1 MKRLRTLILSLTL
14 LFLSC
19 AKSNKTPSVMVAISP
34 TSATLGAGAEQQFM
48 ATVTNATNNAVTWQV
63 NGTAGGNSTVG
74 TISSTGLY
82 TAPETVPNPATV
94 TVAAVSQSDSSAFAS
109 ASVTI
114 TSSTVSITPSSA
126 TVSAAA
132 TQQFTA
138 TVKGESAPSVT
149 WQVNGTAGGT
159 SATGTIDSTGLYTA
173 PAIPP
178 SGQQVTVTAVSEA
191 DTSMTASATVTV
203 TPSVATLNGSYAF
216 VFNGQSSGVRLVEAG
231 SFQADGKG
239 NVMGGIEDVNDSTHV
254 FNNVAF
260 TGTYTVGQDGRGSLV
275 IMPSGSSGLSK
286 STLEIV
292 LISNQQARL
301 IAYDSF
307 SNGWGRLDLQDSSA
321 FSNSALSG
329 NYVFNFS
336 GTDGGGLP
344 YCSIGYMN
352 LNGRGSIS
360 AGSLDSNENGGVVT
374 GLTLTGSYATA
385 SSGRGTLTLSSSF
398 FSYSFAFYVVSAQTL
413 RFVSIGSLGGP
424 VWSGSANSQQ
434 SGVDSSTVLSGPFVF
449 QAGGTSGVG
458 TSADAGQFQMNSG
471 GSITN
476 GVGDEN
482 YQGATT
488 TGYSFTGSYTL
499 STNSRGTLQ
508 LVSGTLGTFNYSF
521 YLQTNTQAVLLRT
534 DFQAVTSG
542 TLAAQT
548 QSTFSLTDFTGP
560 YGFNLDGNTVA
571 TTSAS
576 SVPIDKLGQFS
587 AAGNGSSTGNETLNT
602 GTVLT
607 TNVALT
613 ITNTIQSTG
622 RGTLKI
628 TGGNATRVVNFYL
641 VSPNSLFMIGMDSD
655 QALFGGADQQFQ

>member
-1 MKRLRTLILSLTL
+1 MKRLSTLIVTLTL

-19 AKSNKTPSVMVAISP
+19 TKSKKTSSVTVAISP
-34 TSATLGAGAEQQFM
+34 TSATVGAGAEQQFM
-48 ATVTNATNNAVTWQV
+48 ATVTNATDTTVTWQV

-74 TISSTGLY
+74 TVSSTGLY
-82 TAPETVPNPATV
+82 TAPATVPSPATV
-94 TVAAVSQSDSSAFAS
+94 AVAAVSQADTSVSAS

-114 TSSTVSITPSSA
+114 TSSTVGIAPSSA

-138 TVKGESAPSVT
+138 TVKGESTPAVT
-149 WQVNGTAGGT
+149 WQVNGTMGGT
-159 SATGTIDSTGLYTA
+159 TATGTIDATGLYTA
-173 PAIPP
+173 PAVPP

-191 DTSMTASATVTV
+191 DSLMTASATVIV
-203 TPSVATLNGSYAF
+203 APSVATLNGSYAF
-216 VFNGQSSGVRLVEAG
+216 VFNGQSSGTRLVEAG

-239 NVMGGIEDVNDSTHV
+239 NVTGGIEDVNDSTQIL
-254 FNNVAF
+254 NNVAF

-275 IMPSGSSGLSK
+275 ITPSGSSGLSK
-286 STLEIV
+286 STFEIV

-336 GTDGGGLP
+336 GGDGGGLP
-344 YCSIGYMN
+344 YCSIGYITF
-352 LNGRGSIS
+352 NGRGVIS
-360 AGSLDSNENGGVVT
+360 GGSLDSNDNGGVVT
-374 GLTLTGSYATA
+374 ALAVTGSYATA
-385 SSGRGTLTLSSSF
+385 SNGRGTLTLNSSF

-413 RFVSIGSLGGP
+413 RLVSVGTLGGP

-434 SGVDSSTVLSGPFVF
+434 SDISASSALSGPFVF
-449 QAGGTSGVG
+449 QAGSPSGAS
-458 TSADAGQFQMNSG
+458 TFADAGQFQMNSG

-482 YQGATT
+482 YQGTTT

-499 STNSRGTLQ
+499 TTNSYGTLQ
-508 LVSGTLGTFNYSF
+508 LVSSALGTFNYSF
-521 YLQTNTQAVLLRT
+521 YLQSNAQAVLLRT
-534 DFQAVTSG
+534 DLEAVTSG

-548 QSTFSLTDFTGP
+548 QSTFSLSDLSGP
-560 YGFNLDGNTVA
+560 YGFNLDGNTVG
-571 TTSAS
+571 TSSAN
-576 SVPIDKLGQFS
+576 SVPIDKLGQLS
-587 AAGNGSSTGNETLNT
+587 AASTGSSTGNETLNT

-607 TNVALT
+607 ANVALT
-613 ITNTIQSTG
+613 ITNTVQSTG

-628 TGGNATRVVNFYL
+628 TGGGSTRLVNFYL
-641 VSPNSLFMIGMDSD
+641 ISPQSLFLIGMDTD
-655 QALFGGADQQFQ
+655 QALVGGADQQFQ